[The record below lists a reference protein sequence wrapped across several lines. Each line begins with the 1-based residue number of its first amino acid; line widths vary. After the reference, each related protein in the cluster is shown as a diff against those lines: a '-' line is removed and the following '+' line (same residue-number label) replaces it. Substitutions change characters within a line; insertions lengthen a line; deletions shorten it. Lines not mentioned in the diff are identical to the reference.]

1 MVQTIQKLHNG
12 RLFVNNYKSDH
23 IPPSEFGTQL
33 EPPLYMVSIPQSKQ
47 TTVTVIPNTCI
58 ITVIF
63 RLCLLGYTLEA
74 QKSLF
79 DNIRPLFANKP
90 LMVIANK
97 KDVWGEILTEEKKTI
112 MTSFET
118 DMVSNY

>member
-1 MVQTIQKLHNG
+1 MLTL
-12 RLFVNNYKSDH
+12 NYFTNFS
-23 IPPSEFGTQL
+23 
-33 EPPLYMVSIPQSKQ
+33 
-47 TTVTVIPNTCI
+47 
-58 ITVIF
+58 
-63 RLCLLGYTLEA
+63 GYTLEA

-97 KDVWGEILTEEKKTI
+97 KDVWTDTLTEDKKTI

-118 DMVSNY
+118 ELVN